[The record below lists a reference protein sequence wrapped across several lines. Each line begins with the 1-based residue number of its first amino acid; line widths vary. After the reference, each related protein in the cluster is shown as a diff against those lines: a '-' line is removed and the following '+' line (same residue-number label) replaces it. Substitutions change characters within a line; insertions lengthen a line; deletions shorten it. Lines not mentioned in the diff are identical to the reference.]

1 MSARAWQPRSL
12 HAERMHASCNVHVF
26 HAIVQ
31 RCRPLLLQM
40 MTCINTCVLPAC
52 MQVICK
58 RLNQLGC
65 ILPCEHTSASVAA
78 ASLVAQHGGKSLMLA
93 DGDIDGCFRGVK
105 SRLKQLYKSEPPV
118 FIQKLPASPGQFVA
132 EHRDFALTLFSRE
145 DPPVSCPLSA
155 AAMEGVKSRV
165 NMRGGKNKGSAVGL
179 APAGGFYLYSSRCRP
194 LQQCFFLYIYIYIYH
209 K

>member
-1 MSARAWQPRSL
+1 M
-12 HAERMHASCNVHVF
+12 
-26 HAIVQ
+26 
-31 RCRPLLLQM
+31 
-40 MTCINTCVLPAC
+40 
-52 MQVICK
+52 
-58 RLNQLGC
+58 
-65 ILPCEHTSASVAA
+65 
-78 ASLVAQHGGKSLMLA
+78 MLA

-194 LQQCFFLYIYIYIYH
+194 LQQCFSLYIYIYISHIYIYMYIYIYIH
-209 K
+209 NLIMYPYNSALLKH